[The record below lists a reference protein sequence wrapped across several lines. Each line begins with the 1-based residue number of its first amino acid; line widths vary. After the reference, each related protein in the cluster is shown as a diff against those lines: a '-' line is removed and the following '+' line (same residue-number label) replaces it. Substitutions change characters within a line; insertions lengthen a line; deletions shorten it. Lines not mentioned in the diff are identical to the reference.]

1 MGSKNWE
8 WVTLDKLGKISC
20 GKAISAK
27 VEKQFSFFFN
37 GNIPLIDGQAVNSGR
52 LYISKSTRKL
62 NLRGLSYSK
71 FFPENTV
78 CTVIRGSYSG
88 KTSVLKNSCCLTN
101 NVNSFNSFLKISDP
115 KFIKYSFDSKI
126 ISKLI
131 SSYAKYATAQ
141 PMLCLH
147 HLLSIKF
154 PKPPLEIQQKIGE
167 ILSRY
172 DLILDNHERQIELLK
187 NLKASLFKEWFIK
200 LRFPD
205 YEKYSS
211 ENGIPEGWRKIRF
224 GDLTEIQIGKKPASH
239 SELLDGLGKYPF
251 FTCSTKTKNSYTF
264 SYDFPSLLV
273 SAGGAIT
280 VSFMMGNLK
289 LAPTF
294 LFRN

>member
-1 MGSKNWE
+1 MTQKWE
-8 WVTLDKLGKISC
+8 LVTLDKLGRISKGIQKHKPNHDKKLFC
-20 GKAISAK
+20 FGK
-27 VEKQFSFFFN
+27 V
-37 GNIPLIDGQAVNSGR
+37 PLIGCKEVSDSR
-52 LYISKSTRKL
+52 LTVLKSNRNYNFYGLLQSKL
-62 NLRGLSYSK
+62 
-71 FFPENTV
+71 FPKNTV
-78 CTVIRGSYSG
+78 CVVETGSLVTDSAL
-88 KTSVLKNSCCLTN
+88 LKFEACL
-101 NVNSFNSFLKISDP
+101 SSDLYGFIPFSKISTP
-115 KFIKYSFDSKI
+115 TFIKYCLDAPKNKRKLKNLASLYI
-126 ISKLI
+126 TQPHLTLSKLF
-131 SSYAKYATAQ
+131 Q
-141 PMLCLH
+141 V
-147 HLLSIKF
+147 KF